1 MQNFP
6 LAAVVLCSVQTRIS
20 IKSEVNNVERS
31 LVYSFKLLK
40 LSALLWYIIIAVI
53 IFLEGIIKEDI
64 NCTLF
69 YFNVKITMESR

>member
-40 LSALLWYIIIAVI
+40 LSALL
-53 IFLEGIIKEDI
+53 
-64 NCTLF
+64 
-69 YFNVKITMESR
+69 

>member
-1 MQNFP
+1 MN
-6 LAAVVLCSVQTRIS
+6 LSVQTRIS
-20 IKSEVNNVERS
+20 IKSKVNNVERS

-40 LSALLWYIIIAVI
+40 LSALMWYIVIAVI

-69 YFNVKITMESR
+69 YFNVIITMENR